1 MGMLIFFYDSK
12 TAVGGERHSLIL
24 LVPLGVPLRA
34 GRLLQPGAV
43 HALPPRLR
51 RRLHGVLLRRGGL
64 EPYERR
70 AAERG
75 VVDYTERRAA
85 TPGVQ
90 YFSYEYNEN
99 GFP

>member
-24 LVPLGVPLRA
+24 LVSVFLCALVGP
-34 GRLLQPGAV
+34 V